1 MTTCERREAGTR
13 RGPFRLRGRRLRA
26 AVAAATAVASLIL
39 AAGAAGGPTSESA
52 TVLVSTTGDH
62 SEIVRSVRITKPAE
76 RARRVVMS
84 MGRSQLPSL
93 QAGDR
98 LHLTAELEV
107 STDCP
112 RPSPRCVGQPYRFSP
127 QVRAQL
133 VLAGSPRA
141 TEPSVP
147 LSKMKR
153 ASCRQRSPH
162 RVHHCMF
169 VFTRVDYAVPDPASL
184 PCSPGA
190 CFVNLLV
197 DAHRRE
203 ARGGDR
209 LLIGADEPHGGVEQ
223 DRGRINAV
231 RIHPTPGTPLSER
244 QTMVASRERATKLL
258 PLGRHRRAVVYS
270 QELDSLR
277 SGEQLAVSARMRT
290 GIGRLG
296 TDARITSRLVLAR
309 SPHSTRP
316 ARLTKRITGS
326 HGEMAEANG
335 FNCTR
340 PHSPCPT
347 RKVGVIR
354 ISQDA
359 VTLEG
364 EPVPLYV
371 NLVATAASRPPGNLE
386 RNVVR
391 INDTGRLK
399 VVRYPAGMRG

>member
-1 MTTCERREAGTR
+1 VPRPERDTR
-13 RGPFRLRGRRLRA
+13 RCPRA
-26 AVAAATAVASLIL
+26 AIATATAAAASLIL
-39 AAGAAGGPTSESA
+39 TAGAAGGPSSESA

-62 SEIVRSVRITKPAE
+62 SELVRSVRITNPTE

-84 MGRSQLPSL
+84 MGPSQLPSL
-93 QAGDR
+93 APGDR

-112 RPSPRCVGQPYRFSP
+112 RPSFRCVGRPYRYSP

-141 TEPSVP
+141 IEPSVP
-147 LSKMKR
+147 LSKAKHT
-153 ASCRQRSPH
+153 SCRQRSPH

-169 VFTRVDYAVPDPASL
+169 VFSRVNYAVPDPESL

-197 DAHRRE
+197 DAHRRA
-203 ARGGDR
+203 ARGRDR
-209 LLIGADEPHGGVEQ
+209 LLIGADEPHGEVEQ

-244 QTMVASRERATKLL
+244 QTMVASRERATRLV

-270 QELDSLR
+270 QELDSLK
-277 SGEQLAVSARMRT
+277 SGEQLAVSARMRS
-290 GIGRLG
+290 GVGRLG
-296 TDARITSRLVLAR
+296 RDARITSRLVLAR
-309 SPHSTRP
+309 TRHSTRP
-316 ARLTKRITGS
+316 ARLAKRIAST
-326 HGEMAEANG
+326 HGEIAEANG

-347 RKVGVIR
+347 RKVGVMSINE
-354 ISQDA
+354 DA
-359 VTLEG
+359 ATFEG
-364 EPVPLYV
+364 DPVPLYV
-371 NLVATAASRPPGNLE
+371 NLVVTAASRPPGSLK

-399 VVRYPAGMRG
+399 VVRYPAGLRG